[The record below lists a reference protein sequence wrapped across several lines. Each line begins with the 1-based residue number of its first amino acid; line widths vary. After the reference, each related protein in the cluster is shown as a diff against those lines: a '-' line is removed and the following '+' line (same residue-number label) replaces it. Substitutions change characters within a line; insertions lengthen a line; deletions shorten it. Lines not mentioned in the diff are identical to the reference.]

1 MQIFENKSNRSR
13 SRCSYCRDEGH
24 VATACP
30 QVEKDWAY
38 WKDFI
43 VPPESAQ
50 LISGYRYYQRR
61 NPDSWGKW
69 YDQCKM
75 LWDKQIL
82 AKAMANQP
90 KPKRK
95 ASAPKKCGFCGE
107 AGHSRRNCNK
117 MKTFLADAH
126 KANENWRRAAYDLLV
141 KKLGLSVGAAVKVKY
156 DSYGTQRG
164 QEKVALVSSINWD
177 KLNVTCANGR
187 WGDYTQGLSIGVLID
202 GRQQRMGFH
211 HELMNNTLNPT
222 FQSLEGYASWQYVSS
237 IAPAPQPL
245 DESWV
250 TDYKDAFEYLAKK
263 RTYKRLDDESVIKL
277 IDYWKGVGQKMSST
291 IS

>member
-13 SRCSYCRDEGH
+13 SRCSYCRSEGH

-30 QVEKDWAY
+30 QVEKDWAH
-38 WKDFI
+38 WKNFE
-43 VPPESAQ
+43 VPPKHTQPQTSTW
-50 LISGYRYYQRR
+50 RYYQRG
-61 NPDSWGKW
+61 NPDAWGKW
-69 YDQCKM
+69 YTHCKE

-82 AKAMANQP
+82 AKAMAIHP

-95 ASAPKKCGFCGE
+95 ASPKKCGFCGE
-107 AGHSRRNCNK
+107 AGHSRRNCDK

-156 DSYGTQRG
+156 DSYGNQRG

-202 GRQQRMGFH
+202 GQKHRMGFH
-211 HELMNNTLNPT
+211 HTLMNSTLNPT

-263 RTYKRLDDESVIKL
+263 RNYKRLEDESIVKL
-277 IDYWKGVGQKMSST
+277 IDYWKGFGQKMTST